1 MAAKRAIAPAIE
13 ACYDAAFEFGRW
25 PQALQTLADSLGVTS
40 CVIRTLDQTHPFRT
54 DQRRLTALRPDSTE
68 HAEFAALWIERI
80 QGTSDPHDERAA
92 RLAKP
97 EICFIVEDE
106 ITTQAERKVHP
117 YYQEI
122 ALPGHREWWASVGFM
137 VKKRKWFLSMF
148 REARRGPFCQSEAD
162 CFLSLVPDLSRIISA
177 AEKIWEIS
185 ISPSLAI
192 LDQLNCAAAL
202 LDCRGYV
209 ARYNEHAQVLLGAD
223 LMVHHGR
230 IRAADRTS
238 DHRLQGLIRAAMNAQ
253 GRSTGTEPVVI
264 ARNGSPWL
272 LVEAMPMTSFVHDL
286 FNGGDML
293 LYFTGLAAERPPDEQ
308 VLRSAF
314 QLTAAE
320 ARLASC
326 LTAGEGITAASDRLA
341 ISRETVRT
349 QLRVIFA
356 KTGTRRQAELTA
368 LLTRIQTRSK
378 H

>member
-148 REARRGPFCQSEAD
+148 REARRGPFC
-162 CFLSLVPDLSRIISA
+162 
-177 AEKIWEIS
+177 
-185 ISPSLAI
+185 
-192 LDQLNCAAAL
+192 
-202 LDCRGYV
+202 
-209 ARYNEHAQVLLGAD
+209 LGAD